1 MAEYLNFKIPFF
13 WQETNWKSVSTCWFW
28 ILVRPRRNACISNQ
42 FLFLFFPVKSIF
54 LNPSIFYLSIHIVP
68 SGKPTI
74 TAAHNTSSTSIQ
86 LVWRPPSKNSI
97 NGEFLGYRISYRLRN
112 NNDNNDSEQQGS
124 SSSSK
129 SSSVETTL
137 KDPDVT
143 HYTIQDLE
151 AFTQYLVSLQIVNP
165 AGLGPPTTVVVMT
178 DEGGKLHIFSVKL
191 KYCPQK
197 KFPWS
202 RNIAKK
208 NFFREIPDFQPCKIR
223 TSEITVVVMTDEG
236 GKFISFWGQL
246 IM

>member
-1 MAEYLNFKIPFF
+1 MTEYLNFKIPFF
-13 WQETNWKSVSTCWFW
+13 LAGNKLKICFDMLVLNFSSTWKKCLYIESIPFS
-28 ILVRPRRNACISNQ
+28 
-42 FLFLFFPVKSIF
+42 FFFSVKSIF

-124 SSSSK
+124 STSTK

-197 KFPWS
+197 KFP
-202 RNIAKK
+202 
-208 NFFREIPDFQPCKIR
+208 
-223 TSEITVVVMTDEG
+223 
-236 GKFISFWGQL
+236 
-246 IM
+246 

>member
-1 MAEYLNFKIPFF
+1 MLVLNFSSTWKKCLYFESIPF
-13 WQETNWKSVSTCWFW
+13 S
-28 ILVRPRRNACISNQ
+28 
-42 FLFLFFPVKSIF
+42 FFFSVKSIF

-112 NNDNNDSEQQGS
+112 DNESEQS
-124 SSSSK
+124 ST
-129 SSSVETTL
+129 VETTL

-143 HYTIQDLE
+143 YYTIQDLE

-178 DEGGKLHIFSVKL
+178 DEGGK
-191 KYCPQK
+191 
-197 KFPWS
+197 
-202 RNIAKK
+202 
-208 NFFREIPDFQPCKIR
+208 
-223 TSEITVVVMTDEG
+223 
-236 GKFISFWGQL
+236 FISFWGQL

>member
-1 MAEYLNFKIPFF
+1 MPVYRINSFF
-13 WQETNWKSVSTCWFW
+13 F
-28 ILVRPRRNACISNQ
+28 
-42 FLFLFFPVKSIF
+42 FFPVKSIF

-124 SSSSK
+124 SSSTKS

-178 DEGGKLHIFSVKL
+178 DEGGKLPIFFCEIEIL
-191 KYCPQK
+191 P
-197 KFPWS
+197 P
-202 RNIAKK
+202 KK
-208 NFFREIPDFQPCKIR
+208 NFREI
-223 TSEITVVVMTDEG
+223 EILPKNFFEIQD
-236 GKFISFWGQL
+236 
-246 IM
+246 